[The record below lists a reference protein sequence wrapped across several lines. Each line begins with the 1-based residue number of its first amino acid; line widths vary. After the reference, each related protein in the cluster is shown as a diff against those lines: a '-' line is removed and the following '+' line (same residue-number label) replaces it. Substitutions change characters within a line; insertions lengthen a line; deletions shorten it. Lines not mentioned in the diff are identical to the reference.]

1 MSDSRDLSK
10 LEGEKN
16 PFNKYNKKY
25 TNLKIWAITLAS
37 IVVLFVLFFLAKSL
51 LIYTLAFNTLGGSE
65 VESQKLTFLEIM
77 KVPDEI
83 PTKPGYYLAGWTKDK
98 DGNEPFPFGDK
109 IWWSTTAYAKWE
121 EGVAIVLEFADGEE
135 NADLSTAELKSQYE
149 EWLKP
154 GLSDELPLVKN
165 QNENSIHYGERLLWF
180 ETPEC
185 DGDPIYTK
193 TYSLSESVTVYGKWF
208 EDREEKFDIDENGV
222 LINYD
227 GYCKNL
233 ILPASVKSIRGVNTE
248 DFIDDANDQLHT
260 DESKQ
265 SVFKN
270 VMSSVESIYLND
282 QLEVI
287 GECAFRSCSKL
298 SRVEF
303 LNGKNSSRL
312 KSIGGHAFF
321 GTKLTSFDIPDTV
334 ESIGEYAFRNLGT
347 LTFVSMGTGVK
358 TIGDYAFTNTNIK
371 SVTLKNVQSLG
382 ILAFGSCNQL
392 EEIYLLSPQKINV
405 VGVGTGDREH
415 NVLFS
420 SGTLTFK
427 IYIPNVLMGD
437 YQSDSFWR
445 DYRDNFWGY
454 DN

>member
-1 MSDSRDLSK
+1 MSDSKDLSK

-16 PFNKYNKKY
+16 PFNKYERKY
-25 TNLKIWAITLAS
+25 TTLKIWAITLAS

-51 LIYTLAFNTLGGSE
+51 LTYTLVFDTLGGSKID
-65 VESQKLTFLEIM
+65 SQKLTFLEIM

-98 DGNEPFPFGDK
+98 EGKEPFPFGEK

-121 EGVAIVLEFADGEE
+121 DGVAIVLEFADGEE
-135 NADLSTAELKSQYE
+135 NDDLSLSELKEQYE

-193 TYSLSESVTVYGKWF
+193 TYTLSESVTVYGKWF
-208 EDREEKFDIDENGV
+208 EDREEKYDIDENGV
-222 LINYD
+222 LTNYK

-233 ILPASVKSIRGVNTE
+233 ILPVSVKSIRGVATD

-260 DESKQ
+260 DKNKQ

-303 LNGKNSSRL
+303 LNGKDSSRL
-312 KSIGGHAFF
+312 KTIGGHAFF
-321 GTKLTSFDIPDTV
+321 GTKLISFDIPDTV
-334 ESIGEYAFRNLGT
+334 ESVGEYAFRNLGT
-347 LTFVSMGTGVK
+347 LTSISVGSGVK

-382 ILAFGSCNQL
+382 ILAFGSCNLL
-392 EEIYLLSPQKINV
+392 EEIYLLSPQKINI
-405 VGVGTGDREH
+405 VGVNASAPDQ

-420 SGTLTFK
+420 SGTLDFK
-427 IYIPNVLMGD
+427 IYIPRALLSD
-437 YQSDSFWR
+437 YQNDDFWKVYG
-445 DYRDNFWGY
+445 DKFNGV
-454 DN
+454 